1 MAWSSEVQCFHVSA
15 TEREVDSLA
24 GMDRLAPP
32 LIIMSGLGV
41 AGFVMSLGWTK
52 VVGRGWDRD
61 KVVFL
66 AKMWGGIALAGI
78 ILTFVALS

>member
-1 MAWSSEVQCFHVSA
+1 
-15 TEREVDSLA
+15 LA
-24 GMDRLAPP
+24 GIDRLAPP

-41 AGFVMSLGWTK
+41 VGFVLSLGWSK
-52 VVGRGWDRD
+52 LVGRGWDRD

-78 ILTFVALS
+78 ILVFVALS

>member
-1 MAWSSEVQCFHVSA
+1 MA
-15 TEREVDSLA
+15 
-24 GMDRLAPP
+24 GIDRLAPP

-41 AGFVMSLGWTK
+41 VGFVLSLGWSK
-52 VVGRGWDRD
+52 LVGRGWDRD

-78 ILTFVALS
+78 ILVFVALS